1 MVIKL
6 KKIIK
11 NMMNEKKKIM
21 NAKLKVNE
29 FQISEKPDNFSNS
42 LNILYTDI
50 LNKISN
56 NIIWVFL
63 SISFQYLFLISFTF
77 DNSVSFYYIHI

>member
-1 MVIKL
+1 
-6 KKIIK
+6 
-11 NMMNEKKKIM
+11 MMNEKKKIM

-29 FQISEKPDNFSNS
+29 FQNIEKPDNFSNN

-56 NIIWVFL
+56 NIIWAFL
-63 SISFQYLFLISFTF
+63 SISFLYVFLISFSF
-77 DNSVSFYYIHI
+77 DDIVSFYYFNILNI